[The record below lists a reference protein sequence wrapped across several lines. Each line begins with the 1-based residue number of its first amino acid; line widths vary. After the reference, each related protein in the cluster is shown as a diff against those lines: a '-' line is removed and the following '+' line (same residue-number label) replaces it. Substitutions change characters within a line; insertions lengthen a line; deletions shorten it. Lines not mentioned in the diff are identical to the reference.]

1 MTRSVLNECLF
12 FLNKFYYVG
21 FRIPFL
27 RVINLASGRL
37 IFLSDDEIASIHG
50 TSLKILQEIGIKVVS
65 KKVQSLLAENGA
77 KVDVASSIVKIPSS
91 LVEEAIKKAPKEM
104 VLCGRN
110 PKFDLKLPAK
120 DFPFVATSGFSVFM
134 RDFETGEKRM
144 TKSSDLKDFAILSD
158 YLNQVDFFWPIVTP
172 TELPP
177 PVQTVHGLVISF
189 ENTEK
194 HVQYQALSEKE
205 AKWQIKLASAVVG
218 NEEKLKKRPIFSS
231 VNCPV
236 SPLVFEE
243 GSSEAMVELAKA
255 GIPVVPMSMALCGST
270 APATIAGTLTI
281 VNAENIAALVILQC
295 ANLGAPVIYC
305 AESTSAD
312 MRTGEINYEAPE
324 FPIIATGATQMA
336 RLYKL
341 PCYTTPIGV
350 LTQMGRGDISADFGS
365 LENAESAALEQ
376 VILDVGEWEQAK
388 AYLRRFK
395 IDEETLGFDAISK
408 VGPGGNFLGLKHT
421 LEHFQ
426 KEIWLKKEPTVLP
439 STGGSLVGRAK
450 ERVKEILSTHVPFQ
464 LDEEVKREINQI
476 LRNCEKDML

>member
-1 MTRSVLNECLF
+1 
-12 FLNKFYYVG
+12 
-21 FRIPFL
+21 
-27 RVINLASGRL
+27 VIKLAFGHL
-37 IFLSDDEIASIHG
+37 IFLSDDEIASVHE
-50 TSLKILQEIGIKVVS
+50 TSLKILQQIGIKVLS
-65 KKVQSLLAENGA
+65 KKVQSLLVENGA

-177 PVQTVHGLVISF
+177 PVQTVHGLAISF

-205 AKWQIKLASAVVG
+205 AKWQIKLASTVVG
-218 NEEKLKKRPIFSS
+218 DEEKLKKRPIFSS

-236 SPLVFEE
+236 SPLLFEE

-255 GIPVVPMSMALCGST
+255 GIPVLPMSMALCGST

-281 VNAENIAALVILQC
+281 INAENLAAIVILQC
-295 ANLGAPVIYC
+295 TNPGAPVIYC

-324 FPIIATGATQMA
+324 FPLIAAGATQMA

-365 LENAESAALEQ
+365 LENAESSALEQ
-376 VILDVGEWEQAK
+376 VILDVEAWEQAK

-395 IDEETLGFDAISK
+395 VDEETLGLDAISK

-426 KEIWLKKEPTVLP
+426 KEIWLKKETAIL
-439 STGGSLVGRAK
+439 SSAGGSIVERAK
-450 ERVKEILSTHVPFQ
+450 EKVRQILSSHVPSQ

-476 LRNCEKDML
+476 LRDCEKNML